1 MNPQRVQSWQLRD
14 PFQAYEN
21 CRGDKGMAQG
31 EEV

>member
-14 PFQAYEN
+14 PSQAYGN
-21 CRGDKGMAQG
+21 CRGDKEKVQG